1 MLRFLSKILVC
12 YGAAAAVLT
21 GCSDSSTGTRAA
33 PATMSVVGGDLQ
45 SGLVGVQLG
54 IPLSVVVSNSG
65 GAPVQG
71 VTVRFQVT
79 EGAGSVSPATAT
91 TNANGVAQTQ
101 LTLGGQAGTVKVTAT
116 VEGTGLTTAFSATAF
131 VASADCASPISLSVG
146 QVTTAISGN
155 SLCVVSASGT
165 ADYLLVPFFASPVS
179 SARTTV
185 QFTASG
191 VTAPSASL
199 NESPSLSRGATSD
212 LTGGSMSLSADAA
225 PSPSFEL
232 GLRDRERRDLTP
244 LIPSARAWRRGASTG
259 GALRNAIPSVA
270 NVGDL
275 IDLNANADIA
285 CSQPRIRTGRVVA
298 VTNKAIVVADT
309 GNPAGGYTSAEYQSI
324 GVTFDTLVDP
334 MDERYFGAPSD
345 IDNNGR
351 VVIFFTK
358 AVNDLTPVSSSSF
371 VGGFFFGRDLFPTQ
385 STPALVGCPG
395 SNVGEMFYLMVP
407 DPSRTSAFS
416 KTNVTRVAIS
426 TLAHEFQH
434 LINASRRLY
443 INTAADDFEE
453 VWLNEGLS
461 HIAEELLFYESSKLQ
476 PRANI
481 DVATIRRS
489 QTFVDAF
496 NNTMLGNFGRYDSYL
511 EKPSEF
517 SPFSS
522 NDSLETRG
530 ATWSFLRYAADQ
542 IATSDGDIWFRLVN
556 STTTGFAN
564 LAQVLGGDVM
574 GMARNWA
581 LSVATDDLAGVA
593 RTYQQP
599 SWNFRDIYTV
609 LLSSTV
615 FPLATQTLS
624 SASATTGDLTA
635 GSGAYVRFG
644 APTGT
649 TATVNWTSPSAAV
662 QMALVRTK

>member
-1 MLRFLSKILVC
+1 MLRFLSKNLFCLGVI
-12 YGAAAAVLT
+12 AVAIT
-21 GCSDSSTGTRAA
+21 SCSDATGTRAA
-33 PATMSVVGGDLQ
+33 PASLSVVGGDLQ
-45 SGLVGVQLG
+45 AGLVGVQLG
-54 IPLSVVVSNSG
+54 VPLSVVVTNSG

-71 VTVRFQVT
+71 AAVRFQVT
-79 EGAGSVSPATAT
+79 DGAGSVSPTTVT

-101 LTLGGQAGTVKVTAT
+101 LTLGSQAGTVKVTAT

-131 VASADCASPISLSVG
+131 VPSADCASPLSLTVG
-146 QVTTAISGN
+146 QVTTGITGS
-155 SLCVVSASGT
+155 SLCVVSTSGT
-165 ADYLLVPFFASPVS
+165 ADYMLVPFFSSTVS
-179 SARTTV
+179 SARTSV
-185 QFTASG
+185 RFTASG
-191 VTAPSASL
+191 VTSPSASL
-199 NESPSLSRGATSD
+199 DVSPNLSRSAAGG
-212 LTGGSMSLSADAA
+212 LTGSLSLSANIE
-225 PSPSFEL
+225 PSVSFEL
-232 GLRDRERRDLTP
+232 ALRERERRELTP
-244 LIPSARAWRRGASTG
+244 LIPSARAWRRGTTG
-259 GALRNAIPSVA
+259 GALRNAIPNVS

-275 IDLNANADIA
+275 IDLNANADIP
-285 CSQPRIRTGRVVA
+285 CSQARPRTGRVVA
-298 VTNKAIVVADT
+298 VTNKAVVVADT
-309 GNPAGGYTSAEYQSI
+309 GNPAGGYTNAEYQSI

-334 MDERYFGAPSD
+334 MDTRYFGAPSD

-358 AVNDLTPVSSSSF
+358 AVNDLTPASSNSY
-371 VGGFFFGRDLFPTQ
+371 VGGFFYGRDLFPNQT
-385 STPALVGCPG
+385 TPTLQGCPT
-395 SNVGEMFYLMVP
+395 SNAGEMFYLMVP
-407 DPSRTSAFS
+407 DPSRSSAFS

-426 TLAHEFQH
+426 TLAHEYQH

-443 INTAADDFEE
+443 VNTTADDFEE

-489 QTFVDAF
+489 QTNIDAF
-496 NNTMLGNFGRYDSYL
+496 NNAMIGNFGRFESYL

-542 IATSDGDIWFRLVN
+542 ISTTDGDIWFRLVN
-556 STTTGFAN
+556 STTTGMAN

-574 GMARNWA
+574 GMARNWSI
-581 LSVATDDLAGVA
+581 SVATDDVAAFA

-599 SWNFRDIYTV
+599 SWNFRDIFTV

-624 SASATTGDLTA
+624 SASSTTVNLTA
-635 GSGAYVRFG
+635 GSGAYLRFG
-644 APTGT
+644 AAAGSTPTIT
-649 TATVNWTSPSAAV
+649 WTSPSAAV